1 MPHGFKAAKTL
12 ALINPHYLNKLTE
25 LTFFPFFMSE
35 VQCTGNFVMRS
46 DC

>member
-1 MPHGFKAAKTL
+1 MPHGFKVAKTL

-25 LTFFPFFMSE
+25 IFFPFFMSE

-46 DC
+46 DR